1 MKVQRSIRRAIA
13 WVVAV
18 TVLAQATGCSYV
30 PARPDERTCVQEK
43 AEALSSAKGP
53 ARNQQAIFF
62 NVTVDGRWRCA
73 AAVEKNNYSV
83 DVFVT
88 WSDGTTE
95 KHENAF
101 WITTELGR
109 QYSVMAY
116 EVGAGS
122 AFITATLTERKTP
135 ETTERKAPETSD
147 VTSATTSSNNGSAGR
162 AVAGFVAGLLSP
174 IWVPLVIVTMPI
186 TLPLA
191 IISSKARKDNPKQV
205 RWNTDCCFIWIEDA
219 ETQET
224 LYGTA
229 PREKPIRSK
238 PGGTRI
244 AAISG

>member
-1 MKVQRSIRRAIA
+1 MKTQRSVRRAVA

-18 TVLAQATGCSYV
+18 AVFAQTTACSYV

-43 AEALSSAKGP
+43 AEALASAKDP

-101 WITTELGR
+101 WITTEPGR

-122 AFITATLTERKTP
+122 AFITATL
-135 ETTERKAPETSD
+135 TERKAPETSD

-191 IISSKARKDNPKQV
+191 IISKVSREANPKQV
-205 RWNTDCCFIWIEDA
+205 RWNTDCCYIWIEDA

-229 PREKPIRSK
+229 PSAR
-238 PGGTRI
+238 
-244 AAISG
+244 